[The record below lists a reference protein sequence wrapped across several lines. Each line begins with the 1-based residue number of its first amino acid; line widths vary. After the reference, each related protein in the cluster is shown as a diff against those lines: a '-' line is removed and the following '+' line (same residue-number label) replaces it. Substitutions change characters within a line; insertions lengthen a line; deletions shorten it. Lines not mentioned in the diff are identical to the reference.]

1 VDFIT
6 PDVKDRLM
14 LEHVEFRH
22 LMETHKAA
30 DERLV
35 FLRSKSTLTSNES
48 LEEAE
53 LKKTKLRAKDRLY
66 KIVQEF
72 KKSKGQ

>member
-6 PDVKDRLM
+6 PDVQDRLM
-14 LEHVEFRH
+14 LEHVEFKH
-22 LMETHKAA
+22 LMETHRAA
-30 DERLV
+30 DERLA